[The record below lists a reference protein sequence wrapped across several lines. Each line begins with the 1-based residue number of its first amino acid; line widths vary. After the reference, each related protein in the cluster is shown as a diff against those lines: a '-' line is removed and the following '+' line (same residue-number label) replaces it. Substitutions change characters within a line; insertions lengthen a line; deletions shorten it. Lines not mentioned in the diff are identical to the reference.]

1 MVEGSGKVTVTWCA
15 GRAGEG
21 RVDGHLAGE

>member
-1 MVEGSGKVTVTWCA
+1 MVEGTGEISVSWCA

-21 RVDGHLAGE
+21 RVTGMLAED

>member
-21 RVDGHLAGE
+21 RVEGHLAED